1 MIELHATSAWITT
14 FAAVL
19 ARVAAFVI
27 AAPILGQNVIP
38 ARVRLLLIVAIAA
51 SLVSVAPAPALDAGR
66 APLSVAFGLV
76 LEALVGALLGFV
88 ARLVFDAVSFAA
100 EAISISMGLG
110 SASLF
115 DPMLGQQGSVLTL
128 LEGQVAVAL
137 FVALDGH
144 HVLFEVLGRSL
155 QAVPLLTPHIGPGLA
170 WGLVQV
176 VTTTAAAGLALA
188 APVLTTLL
196 LFQTGLAV
204 LTRAVPSLGSFASM
218 GFLATVAV
226 GLLLLQ
232 ATHSHWLQAVA
243 GLIDLTGRQMN
254 AAFGALATP

>member
-1 MIELHATSAWITT
+1 MIELHASTAWITT

-19 ARVAAFVI
+19 ARVGAFVL

-38 ARVRLLLIVAIAA
+38 ARIRLMLVLAIGGC
-51 SLVSVAPAPALDAGR
+51 LVSIAPPVTLDAGR

-76 LEALVGALLGFV
+76 LEVFVGGLLGLV

-100 EAISISMGLG
+100 EALSISMGLG

-128 LEGQVAVAL
+128 FEGQVAVAL
-137 FVALDGH
+137 FVAMDGH
-144 HVLFEVLGRSL
+144 HLLFEVLGRSL
-155 QAVPLLTPHIGPGLA
+155 DSVPLLTPHIGPGLA
-170 WGLVQV
+170 WGLLQV
-176 VTTTAAAGLALA
+176 VATTTSAGLALA
-188 APVLTTLL
+188 APVLTMLL

-218 GFLATVAV
+218 GFLATVGV
-226 GLLLLQ
+226 GLVMLQ
-232 ATHSHWLQAVA
+232 ATHDHWLATVA
-243 GLIDLTGRQMN
+243 GLVDLTGRQVN
-254 AAFGALATP
+254 AAFGALTAP